1 MTHAAAVAA
10 GEVAENVASRS
21 RCLRR
26 SAPGRELIQPLPSEL
41 APLEHDNSSLLYKSL
56 SKCCSPPS
64 RDATGGRASPSSIGA
79 SAAIFSCGQPLGV
92 EERKTEGE
100 REEGGAEAIAREEAN
115 GGVRMPQEMG
125 GASFR

>member
-1 MTHAAAVAA
+1 ML
-10 GEVAENVASRS
+10 E
-21 RCLRR
+21 
-26 SAPGRELIQPLPSEL
+26 PGRELMLPLPSEV

-64 RDATGGRASPSSIGA
+64 RDATVGRASPSSIGA
-79 SAAIFSCGQPLGV
+79 SAGIFSCGQPLGV

-115 GGVRMPQEMG
+115 GGDRKWGSHLFDEK
-125 GASFR
+125 

>member
-1 MTHAAAVAA
+1 MAP
-10 GEVAENVASRS
+10 GEGAENVASRS
-21 RCLRR
+21 RCSSRGE
-26 SAPGRELIQPLPSEL
+26 PGRELMLPLPSEV

-100 REEGGAEAIAREEAN
+100 REEGGAEAIAPEEAN
-115 GGVRMPQEMG
+115 ESKRRGQEMG
-125 GASFR
+125 VASFR